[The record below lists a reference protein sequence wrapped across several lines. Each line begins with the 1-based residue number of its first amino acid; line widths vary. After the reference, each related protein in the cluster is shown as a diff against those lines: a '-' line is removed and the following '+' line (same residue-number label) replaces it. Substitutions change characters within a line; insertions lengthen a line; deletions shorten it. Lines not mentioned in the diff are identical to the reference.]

1 VIEAARVPEVKIARQ
16 LRFEAGTIVVC
27 DRGYID
33 YGWFQSLTEEGV
45 FFVTRMRRDM
55 VYRVVE
61 ERAVPQNRQ
70 VLADQV
76 VSLGSHNHRLKVPLR
91 RLEVWQEEQQERLVF
106 LTNHLSFG
114 ATTVAAIYRDRW
126 QIELFFKAL
135 KQSLR
140 VKTFVGTSPNAL
152 KTQIWTALIAMLLL
166 KYLQLRS
173 RYGWSLSNLVALLR
187 QQLFVYRDLWSWL
200 DCPFQAPPGLEGIH
214 DGQLVLGF

>member
-1 VIEAARVPEVKIARQ
+1 
-16 LRFEAGTIVVC
+16 
-27 DRGYID
+27 
-33 YGWFQSLTEEGV
+33 
-45 FFVTRMRRDM
+45 M
-55 VYRVVE
+55 
-61 ERAVPQNRQ
+61 
-70 VLADQV
+70 
-76 VSLGSHNHRLKVPLR
+76 PLR
-91 RLEVWQEEQQERLVF
+91 RIEVWNEERQETLVF

-140 VKTFVGTSPNAL
+140 VKTFVGTSANAL

-200 DCPFQAPPGLEGIH
+200 DCPFQAPPGLDGIH